1 MPVSRYY
8 DLKDQDDGQKV
19 VEVRVTGYALQQIPL
34 LNKGTAFS
42 EEERRTLEL
51 DGLLPSMI
59 FDIETQKQRV
69 YGQYSSYAASFERY
83 RFLRELQDTN
93 ETLFYALL
101 SEHLEEMLP
110 IIYTPTVGQAAQEYS
125 EIFQLP
131 RGFVVSTATIDNVV
145 NALANVPLDDVRLA
159 VATDSSAV
167 LGIGDQGFGGMA
179 IPIGKLSIYT
189 AAGGVGPDRTLPIE
203 LDVGTDRDD
212 LLANPL
218 YLGVRHRRL
227 ADANYLAFM
236 DRFVEAIA
244 ARYPGLILQW
254 EDFGRDRAFTVLD
267 RYRGRIA
274 SFNDDIQG
282 TGAMALAGVL
292 SACKQ
297 TNTHLRDQRV
307 VVLGAGA
314 GGIGVVWALTQGMLR
329 QGLTREEVRDRI
341 LVMDSRGILTSDRD
355 MEWFKRPYAQEA
367 SRLAWAYSGK
377 ERLLDVVRNTGATV
391 LLGLSGRPN
400 AFDEEIVAS
409 MCANTERPIIF
420 PLSNPTA
427 SSEARPADLLHWSR
441 GKAIVATG
449 SPFEAVVADGKV
461 HAIGQGNNAFIFPGL
476 GFGALLAKVT
486 AVTDGMV
493 LAAADALAAYTQR
506 ADDRVFPSVAEMGD
520 VAVHVAA
527 AVIQQAVEDGVA
539 SEQRVAGMSHEELLA
554 YVREMK
560 WVPEYLP
567 FVRADAG
574 R

>member
-1 MPVSRYY
+1 MPISRYY
-8 DLKDQDDGQKV
+8 DIKQRNDGQKV
-19 VEVRVTGYALQQIPL
+19 VEVNLTGYALQQIPL

-42 EEERRTLEL
+42 EDERRILEL
-51 DGLLPSMI
+51 DGLLPSSI
-59 FDIETQKQRV
+59 LDIETQRQRV
-69 YGQYSSYAASFERY
+69 YGQYTSYAAPLERY
-83 RFLRELQDTN
+83 QFLRELQDTN

-101 SEHLEEMLP
+101 SKHLEEMLP
-110 IIYTPTVGQAAQEYS
+110 IIYTPTVGRAAQEFS
-125 EIFQLP
+125 EIYQLP
-131 RGFVVSTATIDNVV
+131 RGLALSTTTIGNVGG
-145 NALANVPLDDVRLA
+145 ALANVPLEDVRLA

-189 AAGGVGPDRTLPIE
+189 AAGGVAPDRALPIE

-218 YLGVRHRRL
+218 YLGVRHHRL
-227 ADANYLAFM
+227 ADADYVAFM
-236 DRFVEAIA
+236 DRFVEGIA

-254 EDFGRDRAFTVLD
+254 EDFGRERAFTVLE

-297 TNTHLRDQRV
+297 TKTQLRDQRV

-314 GGIGVVWALTQGMLR
+314 GGIGVAWALTQGMLR
-329 QGLTREEVRDRI
+329 QGLTRDEVRDRI
-341 LVMDSRGILTSDRD
+341 LVMDSRGVLTDDRD
-355 MEWFKRPYAQEA
+355 MEWFKTPYAQEA
-367 SRLAWAYSGK
+367 SRLPWTGQGSTT
-377 ERLLDVVRNTGATV
+377 LLDVVRNARATV
-391 LLGLSGRPN
+391 LMGLSGRPN
-400 AFDEEIVAS
+400 VFGEDVVES

-441 GKAIVATG
+441 GKALVATG
-449 SPFEAVVADGKV
+449 SPFEAVVVEGKTHQV
-461 HAIGQGNNAFIFPGL
+461 GQGNNAFIFPGL

-506 ADDRVFPSVAEMGD
+506 VGDRVFPGVEEMGD

-527 AVIQQAVEDGVA
+527 AVIQQAGHDGVA
-539 SEQRVAGMSHEELLA
+539 SDERVASMSDGELLA

-567 FVRADAG
+567 FVRADGG